1 MRNRAFAL
9 FASIITMAAT
19 PAFAQEASGPSFEV
33 GGGVASGFL
42 YPDQATVFS
51 ERTTATFDA
60 TVCSGGWCGTIW
72 TAQTGESETSET
84 DLIVSREFDTGPVT
98 IRLQGGYYLVAGEDI
113 WSGITSATL
122 PVSDSLSIT
131 ASYEVMGGGYE
142 TNVAKLA
149 GNYEHSFTDR
159 VVGDIEVAISHDTSI
174 DAQVWS
180 YEVGVSY
187 ALTEELTVRGYAQ
200 GFESQVGDGYI
211 VGVDV
216 RRRWP

>member
-1 MRNRAFAL
+1 MRIALAL
-9 FASIITMAAT
+9 FASIITMAAA

-51 ERTTATFDA
+51 ERTTTTFDA

-98 IRLQGGYYLVAGEDI
+98 IGLQGGYYLVAGEDI
-113 WSGITSATL
+113 WSGTASATL
-122 PVSDSLSIT
+122 PVSDSLSVT

-159 VVGDIEVAISHDTSI
+159 VAGDIEVAISHDTSI
-174 DAQVWS
+174 DTQVWS

-187 ALTEELTVRGYAQ
+187 ALTEELAVRGYLQ
-200 GFESQVGDGYI
+200 GFESPIGDGYI

-216 RRRWP
+216 RRSW

>member
-9 FASIITMAAT
+9 FASIITMAAA
-19 PAFAQEASGPSFEV
+19 PAFAQEANGPSFEV

-51 ERTTATFDA
+51 ERTTMMFDA
-60 TVCSGGWCGTIW
+60 TVCSDGWCGTIW

-98 IRLQGGYYLVAGEDI
+98 IGLEGGYYLVAGEDI
-113 WSGITSATL
+113 WSGIASATL
-122 PVSDSLSIT
+122 PVSDSLSVT

-142 TNVAKLA
+142 TTVTKLA

-159 VVGDIEVAISHDTSI
+159 VSGDIEVAISHDTSI
-174 DAQVWS
+174 DTEVLS
-180 YEVGVSY
+180 YEAGVSY
-187 ALTEELTVRGYAQ
+187 ALTEQLAVRGYLQ
-200 GFESQVGDGYI
+200 GFESPVGDGYI

-216 RRRWP
+216 RRNW